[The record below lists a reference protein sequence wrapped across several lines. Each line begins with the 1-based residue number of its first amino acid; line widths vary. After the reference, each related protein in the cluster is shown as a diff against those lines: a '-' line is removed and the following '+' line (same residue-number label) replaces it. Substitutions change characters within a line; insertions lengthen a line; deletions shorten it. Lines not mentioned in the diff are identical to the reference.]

1 MKDSAYLARCHKRLK
16 EWGAPL
22 QDWYCIGV
30 MDTEEDSGGSFTCE
44 LCGCSRV
51 RFVHEMSHK
60 QYFEDVSVGCIC
72 AGIMEG
78 DILAAKERERLIKN
92 RARRRSNFLRR
103 KWKENRWGGYQLKY
117 KGDWISISGSDRS
130 QYRVNYKKK
139 SVQMY
144 KGKPITN
151 FLSAIYAAFDLVDPP
166 IRGQRLWRK
175 RH

>member
-22 QDWYCIGV
+22 QDWYCVGV

-92 RARRRSNFLRR
+92 RARRRSNFVRR
-103 KWKENRWGGYQLKY
+103 KWKENRRGEYRLKY
-117 KGDWISISGSDRS
+117 KGDWILIYGSDQGRYEVS
-130 QYRVNYKKK
+130 YDGK
-139 SVQMY
+139 SVRQY

-166 IRGQRLWRK
+166 IRGQRL
-175 RH
+175 